1 MHASKLRSLISAS
14 LLLITSSFFCFAH
27 HPQHQQQVLNRV
39 ADGTGPV
46 PPYPPTQLSLMA
58 DGTGPVPPYPP
69 TQLSLMSDVTGPVP
83 PSPPIF
89 LDVDLLVTVYSSSS

>member
-46 PPYPPTQLSLMA
+46 PPYPPTQLQNRVA

-69 TQLSLMSDVTGPVP
+69 TQLILLPDGTGPFP
-83 PSPPIF
+83 PHPPNSLNAHF
-89 LDVDLLVTVYSSSS
+89 LAAA